1 MEISEQL
8 REARK
13 QSDLTQADVAA
24 AIHVS
29 RQTVSNWETGKSYPD
44 IMSVVALSDLYG
56 VSLDVLLKGDDA
68 LMKHLEDST
77 NTVKVNKQLIWAIV
91 LHFVLVALLLA
102 LQAFIPANSYYLAG
116 IFCLMVITSG
126 LLLYQLIQNF

>member
-13 QSDLTQADVAA
+13 QTNLTQADVAA

-29 RQTVSNWETGKSYPD
+29 RQTVSNWETGKFYPD

-77 NTVKVNKQLIWAIV
+77 NTVKVNRQLIWAIV
-91 LHFVLVALLLA
+91 LHFILVALLLA
-102 LQAFIPANSYYLAG
+102 LQAFIPANSYYLVG
-116 IFCLMVITSG
+116 IFCLMVVTSG

>member
-13 QSDLTQADVAA
+13 QTDLTQADVAA